1 MHNANAR
8 KDLPSAINLR
18 RFDLS
23 FPPPRKITHSA
34 FSLFAETLAV
44 LATLLP
50 ALARL
55 NTKHSFEPLH
65 NSSMSG
71 QV

>member
-1 MHNANAR
+1 MHNTNAR
-8 KDLPSAINLR
+8 QDPSAINPR
-18 RFDLS
+18 RLDLS
-23 FPPPRKITHSA
+23 FLQPRKIIHSA
-34 FSLFAETLAV
+34 FSLLAETLDV
-44 LATLLP
+44 LAALLP